1 MAIVAI
7 VDTGILVN
15 HDDFKGKLWVNEGEV
30 PGNGV
35 DDDGNG
41 VVDDV
46 NGFDAITFQGIGKVN
61 DPNGHGTHV
70 AGTVSQTSPNAEIM
84 GVRFLGAN
92 GGGSL
97 GAAIN
102 AWSYALIMGAKV
114 INNSW
119 GFQGNLPR
127 QLQDIIDI
135 GTEQFGAIFVGAAGN
150 SSSNNDRVP
159 SSPANAS
166 GMISVGASDSNGNP
180 AGFSNFGANNVALFA
195 PGVNISAADAFNPN
209 GRTRLSGTSMASP
222 VVAGAVDVLLETNP
236 SLTTAQAKQQLI
248 DGAVKRRS
256 LVNSSIAEGVL
267 SNKFTGPF
275 HEALT
280 DDVTP
285 PPAQEPVGGINEETQ
300 QALDNIS
307 DTLGSFGDAIEDTLG
322 SLVDTLG
329 TLGGQIDEIINPS
342 ASGVASSSSYK
353 AASSSNYFEGPT
365 AARNRGNM
373 IMVVNSDS
381 NDPVTKR
388 SMKKMTKS
396 LKAKE
401 WTDDV
406 VWPEA
411 FGNKVAILSVN
422 EDFTTRTMGKAAIK
436 DARSMDMFESVI
448 FDRNITSL
456 AFNPAAEVLC

>member
-7 VDTGILVN
+7 VDTGILLN
-15 HDDFKGKLWVNEGEV
+15 HDDFKGKLWVNEDEV

-97 GAAIN
+97 GGAIN

-159 SSPANAS
+159 SSPANAP

-248 DGAVKRRS
+248 DGAVKQRS
-256 LVNSSIAEGVL
+256 LANSSLAEGVL
-267 SNKFTGPF
+267 SNTFTGPF
-275 HEALT
+275 HEALS

-285 PPAQEPVGGINEETQ
+285 PPAQEPVGGIDDETK

-307 DTLGSFGDAIEDTLG
+307 DTLGSLA
-322 SLVDTLG
+322 DTLG

-373 IMVVNSDS
+373 IIVVNSDS
-381 NDPVTKR
+381 NDPVTNR

-436 DARSMDMFESVI
+436 DARSMDMFESVT

>member
-92 GGGSL
+92 GSGSL
-97 GAAIN
+97 GGAIN

-119 GFQGNLPR
+119 GFRGNLPR

-150 SSSNNDRVP
+150 ESSNNDRVP
-159 SSPANAS
+159 SSPANAQ

-180 AGFSNFGANNVALFA
+180 ARFSNFGANNVALFA

-222 VVAGAVDVLLETNP
+222 VVAGAVDVLLESNP

-248 DGAVKRRS
+248 DGAVKQRS
-256 LVNSSIAEGVL
+256 LANSSQAEGVL
-267 SNKFTGPF
+267 SNTFTGPF

-285 PPAQEPVGGINEETQ
+285 PPAKEPTGGIDDETKT
-300 QALDNIS
+300 ALNKIS
-307 DTLGSFGDAIEDTLG
+307 DTLETL
-322 SLVDTLG
+322 SDTLG

-365 AARNRGNM
+365 AARNRGSM

-388 SMKKMTKS
+388 AMKKMTKS

-436 DARSMDMFESVI
+436 DARSMDMFESVT

-456 AFNPAAEVLC
+456 AFNPSAEVLC

>member
-159 SSPANAS
+159 SSPANAP

-248 DGAVKRRS
+248 DGAVKQRS
-256 LVNSSIAEGVL
+256 LANSSLAEGVL
-267 SNKFTGPF
+267 SNTFTGPF

-285 PPAQEPVGGINEETQ
+285 PPAQEPVGGIDEETKQ
-300 QALDNIS
+300 VLNNIS
-307 DTLGSFGDAIEDTLG
+307 DTLGSLK
-322 SLVDTLG
+322 DTLG

-436 DARSMDMFESVI
+436 DARSMDMFESVT

>member
-1 MAIVAI
+1 MAIVAV
-7 VDTGILVN
+7 VDSGILVD
-15 HDDFKGKLWVNEGEV
+15 HSDFQGKLWVNEGEI

-70 AGTVSQTSPNAEIM
+70 AGIVSQTSPNAEIM

-97 GAAIN
+97 ADAIN
-102 AWSYALIMGAKV
+102 AWSYSLIMGAKV

-119 GFQGNLPR
+119 GFRGNLPR

-135 GTEQFGAIFVGAAGN
+135 GSDAFGAIFVGAAGN
-150 SSSNNDRVP
+150 EASNNDRVP

-180 AGFSNFGANNVALFA
+180 AGFSNFGANNVDLFA

-209 GRTRLSGTSMASP
+209 GRVRLSGTSMASP
-222 VVAGAVDVLLETNP
+222 VVAGAVDILTESNP
-236 SLTTAQAKQQLI
+236 DLTTAEAEEILI
-248 DGAVKRRS
+248 NGVVKRSS
-256 LVNSSIAEGVL
+256 LISSSRAEGVL
-267 SNKFTGPF
+267 SNDFTGPF

-280 DDVTP
+280 DDVN
-285 PPAQEPVGGINEETQ
+285 PPAQGGLDDETKQ
-300 QALDNIS
+300 TLSDIS
-307 DTLGSFGDAIEDTLG
+307 FLLEIFASE
-322 SLVDTLG
+322 
-329 TLGGQIDEIINPS
+329 IDEIINP
-342 ASGVASSSSYK
+342 GGASSSSSYYSGSTS
-353 AASSSNYFEGPT
+353 ASSSNYFDGPS
-365 AARNRGNM
+365 ANRNRGKM
-373 IMVVNSDS
+373 IMVVDSDPDEVIS
-381 NDPVTKR
+381 ARAT
-388 SMKKMTKS
+388 KKMTRS
-396 LKAKE
+396 LKAKD

-406 VWPEA
+406 AWPEA
-411 FGNKVAILSVN
+411 FGGKVAILSVD
-422 EDFTTRTMGKAAIK
+422 EDFQTRKMGKVAIK
-436 DARSMDMFESVI
+436 DARSMDMFDSVT

-456 AFNPAAEVLC
+456 AQGMTTDVIW

>member
-7 VDTGILVN
+7 VDSGILVN

-119 GFQGNLPR
+119 GFRGNLPR

-150 SSSNNDRVP
+150 ESSNNDRVP
-159 SSPANAS
+159 SSPANAQ

-180 AGFSNFGANNVALFA
+180 ARFSNFGANNVALFA

-248 DGAVKRRS
+248 DGAVKQRS
-256 LVNSSIAEGVL
+256 LANSSQAEGVL
-267 SNKFTGPF
+267 SNTFTGPF

-285 PPAQEPVGGINEETQ
+285 PPAKEPTGGIDDETKT
-300 QALDNIS
+300 ALNKIS
-307 DTLGSFGDAIEDTLG
+307 DTLETL
-322 SLVDTLG
+322 SDTLG

-342 ASGVASSSSYK
+342 TSGIASSSSYK

-365 AARNRGNM
+365 AARNRDSM

-436 DARSMDMFESVI
+436 DARSMDMFESVT

-456 AFNPAAEVLC
+456 AFNPSAEVLC

>member
-7 VDTGILVN
+7 VDSGILVN

-35 DDDGNG
+35 DDDRNG

-92 GGGSL
+92 GSGSL

-119 GFQGNLPR
+119 GFRGNLPR

-150 SSSNNDRVP
+150 ESSNNDRVP
-159 SSPANAS
+159 SSPANAQ

-180 AGFSNFGANNVALFA
+180 ARFSNFGANNVALFA

-222 VVAGAVDVLLETNP
+222 VVAGAVDVLLESNP

-248 DGAVKRRS
+248 DGVVKQRS
-256 LVNSSIAEGVL
+256 LANSSQAEGVL
-267 SNKFTGPF
+267 SNTFTGPF
-275 HEALT
+275 HEPLT

-285 PPAQEPVGGINEETQ
+285 PPAKEPTGGIDDETKT
-300 QALDNIS
+300 ALNKIS
-307 DTLGSFGDAIEDTLG
+307 DTLETL
-322 SLVDTLG
+322 SDTLG

-342 ASGVASSSSYK
+342 TSGIASSSSYK

-365 AARNRGNM
+365 AARNRGSM

-381 NDPVTKR
+381 NDPVTNR